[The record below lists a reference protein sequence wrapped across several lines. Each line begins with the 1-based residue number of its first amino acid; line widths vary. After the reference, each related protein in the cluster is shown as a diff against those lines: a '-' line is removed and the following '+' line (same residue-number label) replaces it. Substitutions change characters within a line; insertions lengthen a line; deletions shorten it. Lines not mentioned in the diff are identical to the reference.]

1 MLDFAVGDMTVY
13 QGRGIGQIT
22 DIGTLEVAG
31 TTLKVYTVT
40 MDSGAIVRIPTNKA
54 QSVGLRAVTPPD
66 EIPAIYAV
74 LRQQGQQPKD
84 KTWNRRYRVYS
95 EKLRSGSVSDIA
107 EVLRDLVFLS
117 GTKDLS
123 YGEKQMLEQARSL
136 IVKEVSLA
144 TERTEDVVEQE
155 LDTLFKAS

>member
-1 MLDFAVGDMTVY
+1 MMEFAVGDMAVY
-13 QGRGIGQIT
+13 QGRGVGKIT

-31 TTLKVYTVT
+31 TSLRVYTLA
-40 MDSGAIVRIPTNKA
+40 MESGAIVRIPIDKA
-54 QSVGLRAVTPPD
+54 ESVGLRGVTPRD

-74 LRQQGQQPKD
+74 LRQEGQQPKD

-95 EKLRSGSVSDIA
+95 DKLRSGSVHDIA
-107 EVLRDLVFLS
+107 EVLRDLVFLG

-144 TERTEDVVEQE
+144 TERPEDIV
-155 LDTLFKAS
+155 